1 MRKILVK
8 KTIDVS
14 ADKVWETIGSFEN
27 PERFVPTVISSTV
40 NRTDNSTQRTC
51 AVQFGNQEGKLV
63 EQLNLVDDEHK
74 VLEFTIQEGPPPV
87 KGMQMRWQIINLAEN
102 TSEIQISTN
111 FENDNPEVVQTI
123 QGLLQM
129 MANGLKNFQEAKR

>member
-8 KTIDVS
+8 KTIDAP
-14 ADKVWETIGSFEN
+14 ADKVWQTIGSFEN

-40 NRTDNSTQRTC
+40 NRTGNSTQRTC

-74 VLEFTIQEGPPPV
+74 VLEFTIQEGPSPV
-87 KGMQMRWQIINLAEN
+87 KGIQMRWQIINLADN
-102 TSEIQISTN
+102 RSEIQISTN